1 MAEKHGEM
9 PVMEHL
15 DELRRVLIVSLVA
28 TTVLA
33 VAAYFFSDRVLAFL
47 LDPLTKLGH
56 RVIFTGVTEAFFVK
70 IKVSFFAG
78 FLAAL
83 PIILWQIWSFI
94 MPALRKKE
102 KAYFTLSVI
111 ISFICFWGGIVFG
124 FFGVYS
130 YGITFL
136 LRFAGPELFPMLT
149 IDKYISFTIAF
160 LLPFGIIFEMP
171 LITFFLA
178 KLELISYKFLARHR
192 RYAFLAIVVVAA
204 VITPTPDMITC
215 LLVSGPL
222 YFLYEISIWIVRLV
236 ERGIARRKQAEEMN
250 ELTGVQSAAS

>member
-1 MAEKHGEM
+1 MAEKNGEM

-15 DELRRVLIVSLVA
+15 EELRRVIIVSLVA

-47 LDPLTKLGH
+47 LDPVTKLGH

-83 PIILWQIWSFI
+83 PVILWQIWSFI

-102 KAYFTLSVI
+102 KFYFTLTVL
-111 ISFICFWGGIVFG
+111 ISFICFLGGVVFG
-124 FFGVYS
+124 FFGVYR
-130 YGITFL
+130 YGIMFL

-149 IDKYISFTIAF
+149 IDKYISFTITF
-160 LLPFGIIFEMP
+160 LLPFGVIFEMP

-178 KLELISYKFLARHR
+178 KLELISYKFLASHR
-192 RYAFLAIVVVAA
+192 RYAFLAIVVVAS

-222 YFLYEISIWIVRLV
+222 YLLYELSIWIVRLV
-236 ERGIARRKQAEEMN
+236 ERGITRRKQAEELN
-250 ELTGVQSAAS
+250 DLTGVQSAAS

>member
-1 MAEKHGEM
+1 MAEKHSEM

-15 DELRRVLIVSLVA
+15 EELRRVIIVSLVA

-33 VAAYFFSDRVLAFL
+33 VVAYFFSDRILAFL

-78 FLAAL
+78 FMAAL
-83 PIILWQIWSFI
+83 PVILWQIWSFV
-94 MPALRKKE
+94 MPALRKHE
-102 KAYFTLSVI
+102 KVYFTLSVLV
-111 ISFICFWGGIVFG
+111 SFICFWGGVVFG
-124 FFGVYS
+124 FFGVYR
-130 YGITFL
+130 YGIMFL
-136 LRFAGPELFPMLT
+136 LRFAGPSLLPMLT
-149 IDKYISFTIAF
+149 IDKYISFTITF

-171 LITFFLA
+171 LVAFFLA
-178 KLELISYKFLARHR
+178 KLELISYKLLARNR
-192 RYAFLAIVVVAA
+192 RYAFLAIIVIAA

-222 YFLYEISIWIVRLV
+222 YFLYEVSIWIVRLV
-236 ERGIARRKQAEEMN
+236 ERGIARRKRAEELD
-250 ELTGVQSAAS
+250 ELTGAQSAAS